1 MREFFANP
9 HNFDCPPP
17 NYERS
22 EEAGWTM
29 LAKAIIANDGG
40 LDKYVGY
47 AQRFKAKLQEWEN
60 LPFIKSQVINNKKT
74 KKYTNTID
82 FLSPFSFKMFC
93 FSH

>member
-22 EEAGWTM
+22 EEVGWTM
-29 LAKAIIANDGG
+29 LAKAIIASDGG

-47 AQRFKAKLQEWEN
+47 AQRFKAKLEEWDN
-60 LPFIKSQVINNKKT
+60 LPFIKSKVIKDKKV
-74 KKYTNTID
+74 KKYNNMIISINIYR
-82 FLSPFSFKMFC
+82 F
-93 FSH
+93 